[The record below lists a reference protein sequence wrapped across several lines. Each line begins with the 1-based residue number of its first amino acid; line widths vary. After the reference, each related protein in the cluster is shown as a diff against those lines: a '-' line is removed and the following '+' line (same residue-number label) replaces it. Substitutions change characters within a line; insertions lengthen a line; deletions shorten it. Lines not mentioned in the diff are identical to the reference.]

1 VSRAAESDAPMFKHI
16 LVPIDLS
23 GRNEGT
29 LAATLQLAQQSRARV
44 VLLHVIQ
51 RIEHVPLPE
60 IRAFYEKLERAARKK
75 MVAVAR
81 KLAARGVDVRATV
94 LVGTPAREIVRYA
107 AANGVDLIVL
117 GSHKL
122 DLSRPSRGWGTTSY
136 KVGVLCQCPVRLV
149 K

>member
-1 VSRAAESDAPMFKHI
+1 
-16 LVPIDLS
+16 
-23 GRNEGT
+23 
-29 LAATLQLAQQSRARV
+29 

-51 RIEHVPLPE
+51 RIEHVPLAE

-75 MVAVAR
+75 MVAVAP

-122 DLSRPSRGWGTTSY
+122 DLSRLSRGWGTTSY
-136 KVGVLCQCPVRLV
+136 KVGVLCQCPVLLV